1 MSHIVVSGP
10 LVRLPPEP
18 VSVRHHMKTTCYI
31 PSKISIV
38 FRQGDKIGFPTIDP
52 EGNFLSRGTLTTREN
67 VTGTYDQKKRFCIL
81 M

>member
-1 MSHIVVSGP
+1 MSHFVVSGP
-10 LVRLPPEP
+10 LVTLPPEP

-38 FRQGDKIGFPTIDP
+38 FGQGDNIGFPTIDP
-52 EGNFLSRGTLTTREN
+52 EGNFLSRGTLAIREN
-67 VTGTYDQKKRFCIL
+67 VTGRFCIL